1 MTKNTKLYLIG
12 LVLIAAIST
21 TTIVG
26 VGMLATTPKPTPNPK
41 TYEIS
46 AASNGTTITIKT
58 GDSLRLTLKDFGDG
72 GYSWSIK
79 TQDARMLTLK
89 STDHSNSSGRLG
101 DFGSNIWVFS
111 ALQPGSSSLEL
122 VCARPWNT
130 TDVCATFNIHVVIQ

>member
-1 MTKNTKLYLIG
+1 
-12 LVLIAAIST
+12 VLFR
-21 TTIVG
+21 
-26 VGMLATTPKPTPNPK
+26 
-41 TYEIS
+41 
-46 AASNGTTITIKT
+46 SNGTTITIKT

-89 STDHSNSSGRLG
+89 STDHSNSSGSLG